1 MQLVDVEK
9 SERVKSVGQWQR
21 FEELV
26 VQYMAKENIPGLSIA
41 AARDGKVIYEKGF
54 GQANIENKIKTTPNT
69 IYGIASITKSFTAL
83 IIMRLVEVGKLTVED
98 SVIKHLPNFEL
109 KDYED
114 IEAITIHHILS
125 HTSGIPT
132 IKRKESLRTFDAHLH
147 YLKEVDIQPIGKP
160 GDYFCYNNDLYL
172 LLGAIIEKV
181 TGKPYQE
188 VIHKEII
195 IPNGMNR
202 TTFDLKEVERWTD
215 VSTPYQLEGEELVEC
230 AWPRLGNYAVGGG
243 IRSTV
248 LDLLKYGALY
258 LENAY
263 GMSEGVHPTNGT
275 TEYGYGLQVTPNYTG
290 KTLVEH
296 GGSQPGVS
304 SNFGYIPEEN
314 LVVAVLA
321 NVNGASAANIWLHAV
336 NAACKVP
343 LQQARHIEPHY
354 YLTEQEKSKFI
365 GKFVTGEGTEI
376 KIVTAIG
383 ELQATID
390 GKDYMLRASNIRTLV
405 VQELERPMRFY
416 FDDHNQVWGLFYG
429 MRMYLKEED
438 VG

>member
-1 MQLVDVEK
+1 M
-9 SERVKSVGQWQR
+9 GQWQR
-21 FEELV
+21 FEQLV

-54 GQANIENKIKTTPNT
+54 GQANIENEIETTPNT
-69 IYGIASITKSFTAL
+69 MYGIASITKSFTAL
-83 IIMRLVEVGKLTVED
+83 SIMKLVEAGKLAVED
-98 SVIKHLPNFEL
+98 SVTKYLPNFEL
-109 KDYED
+109 KGYED
-114 IEAITIHHILS
+114 IDAITIHHVLS

-132 IKRKESLRTFDAHLH
+132 IKRKESLQTFDAHLE
-147 YLKEVDIQPIGKP
+147 YLREVDVQPIGKP

-181 TGKPYQE
+181 TGKSYQE
-188 VIHKEII
+188 VIHEEII
-195 IPNGMNR
+195 MPNGMNR
-202 TTFDLKEVERWTD
+202 TTFDLEEVERLTD
-215 VSTPYQLEGEELVEC
+215 VSTPYQLEGKKLVEC
-230 AWPRLGNYAVGGG
+230 EWPQLGNYAVGGG

-248 LDLLKYGALY
+248 LDLLKYGELY

-263 GMSEGVHPTNGT
+263 DMSEGVHETNGT
-275 TEYGYGLQVTPNYTG
+275 TEYGYGLLVTRNYTG
-290 KTLVEH
+290 RTLVEH

-304 SNFGYIPEEN
+304 SNFGFVPEEN

-354 YLTEQEKSKFI
+354 YLTRQEKSTFI
-365 GKFVTGEGTEI
+365 GKFVTGEGSEI
-376 KIVTAIG
+376 KIVRAIG

-390 GKDYMLRASNIRTLV
+390 GKDYMLRASNPRTLV
-405 VQELERPMRFY
+405 VQALERPMRFY
-416 FDDHNQVWGLFYG
+416 YDDKNQIWGLFYG

-438 VG
+438 VS